1 MQSHPRAQINHDGEK
16 LQSCGEAVKLDLAN
30 ANSYLVKVF
39 FVGVKMKISENTTG
53 ISCTSLVPSAEQ
65 IYLGCNQ
72 LA

>member
-16 LQSCGEAVKLDLAN
+16 LQSCGEAVKL
-30 ANSYLVKVF
+30 NSYLVKVF